1 MLELHV
7 LHVSCVDT
15 EPVEAEHDSRAYNYI
30 DTSMSFNS
38 YASSFPAQW
47 ESLQWTVHKL
57 STMPAVSLTIGG
69 KVLILLQRRLF
80 ENMIHIA

>member
-38 YASSFPAQW
+38 YAGSFPAQGRVCSGMCTNSQQCPLYHSPL
-47 ESLQWTVHKL
+47 EAK
-57 STMPAVSLTIGG
+57 
-69 KVLILLQRRLF
+69 F
-80 ENMIHIA
+80 